1 LIASAKR
8 QATTPQTSNT
18 TRHDAS
24 HDALTKLIST
34 IPATPEGLS
43 AMLAYVASKPVTEQL
58 EGLEGGNVGALLAVI
73 TQATNRING
82 RANEQD

>member
-1 LIASAKR
+1 
-8 QATTPQTSNT
+8 
-18 TRHDAS
+18 
-24 HDALTKLIST
+24 
-34 IPATPEGLS
+34 
-43 AMLAYVASKPVTEQL
+43 MLAYVASKPVTEQL